1 MEMAGLPHPQAG
13 SSPAFIST
21 CWVRVRYKKLQVKG
35 CWPGPLHFPG
45 GSLPLAKVRRLQGPP
60 WRVAVL

>member
-21 CWVRVRYKKLQVKG
+21 CWVRVSYKKLQVKG
-35 CWPGPLHFPG
+35 CWAGPSTSLG
-45 GSLPLAKVRRLQGPP
+45 GPYLLPK
-60 WRVAVL
+60 